1 MYLFDKKGKNI
12 LVYEANLNQYAVT
25 KFRRAEMKK
34 VDDASCLKFET
45 SKINKGLESFLD
57 KRKNQVIDVPMSQ
70 LEYNKHLLGGY
81 HTIKTEED
89 NKKYLNQYYAGMYN
103 DANIIRVHDYD
114 SKKLSLSVIK
124 YLLVNKKYNKYLNG
138 DISLDGVIS
147 IPQTLYIFELLQK
160 GRFEY
165 LDSVD
170 ISNLLDLF
178 LFFEYPIDQI
188 PLDLFNRLDCYGLGT
203 ATKDTLMKQAKGT
216 QKVIKTARE
225 LGYIK

>member
-1 MYLFDKKGKNI
+1 MYLFDKKGKTV
-12 LVYEANLNQYAVT
+12 LVYEANLNQYAAT
-25 KFRRAEMKK
+25 KFRRSEMKK
-34 VDDASCLKFET
+34 VNGASCFKFEA
-45 SKINKGLESFLD
+45 SKTNKKLESILS
-57 KRKNQVIDVPMSQ
+57 RNKNQVIDVPMSQ

-89 NKKYLNQYYAGMYN
+89 DKKYLNQYYAGMYN

-114 SKKLSLSVIK
+114 AEKLNLSIIK

-147 IPQTLYIFELLQK
+147 VPQTLYVFELLRK
-160 GRFEY
+160 GKFEY

-178 LFFEYPIDQI
+178 LFYKYPIDQI

-203 ATKDTLMKQAKGT
+203 ATKDNLMKQAEGT

-225 LGYIK
+225 FGYIR